1 MFKLMGK
8 KKFTILR
15 LIFLSKPM
23 EGERGSE
30 GEREERVGE
39 KERERGRK
47 EREET
52 SSYTTLFIWKYDTFV
67 THSWG
72 SLKYDYGLI

>member
-8 KKFTILR
+8 QIFTILR
-15 LIFLSKPM
+15 LFFFLSKPM
-23 EGERGSE
+23 EGERGRE
-30 GEREERVGE
+30 GEREGERE

-47 EREET
+47 EREKT
-52 SSYTTLFIWKYDTFV
+52 SSYTTLFIWKHDTFV